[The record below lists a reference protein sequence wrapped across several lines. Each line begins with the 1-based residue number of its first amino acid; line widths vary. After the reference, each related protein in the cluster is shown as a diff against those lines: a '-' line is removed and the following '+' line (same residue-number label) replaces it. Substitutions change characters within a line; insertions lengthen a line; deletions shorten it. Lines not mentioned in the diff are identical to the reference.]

1 MLRQRNRAGS
11 GAQQMSEHS
20 KSGTLVLGIGNTL
33 LTDEGCG
40 VWVVEQLA
48 ARNPEAPGIR
58 WLDGG
63 TLSFTLAADVE
74 DAERLIVVDAT
85 QLHAAPGT
93 VKVFVD
99 EQMDQM
105 LGGHGRSIHEV
116 GLMDLM
122 NIARLTDRLPRR
134 RALVGIQPSVVD
146 WGSEPT
152 PAVGAALPEA
162 RRAVAT
168 LIKDWTGFSLA
179 TD

>member
-1 MLRQRNRAGS
+1 
-11 GAQQMSEHS
+11 
-20 KSGTLVLGIGNTL
+20 
-33 LTDEGCG
+33 
-40 VWVVEQLA
+40 
-48 ARNPEAPGIR
+48 
-58 WLDGG
+58 
-63 TLSFTLAADVE
+63 
-74 DAERLIVVDAT
+74 
-85 QLHAAPGT
+85 
-93 VKVFVD
+93 
-99 EQMDQM
+99 
-105 LGGHGRSIHEV
+105 
-116 GLMDLM
+116 MDLM